1 MSKRPV
7 IESEKPAWH
16 DEDDDNMVVAVPKK
30 VKMTMRVELKRTTD
44 EEHGELDSKVNF
56 F

>member
-1 MSKRPV
+1 M